1 MKIKNNKAEVLLKLE
16 ELRKGVFDYADYN
29 HYSKYDYN
37 VELTLTKLD
46 EVMEALSTSN
56 EKYGVNHI
64 INSCGRSEN
73 DPVTLWNKS
82 KIKHNL

>member
-29 HYSKYDYN
+29 HYSEYDYN

-46 EVMEALSTSN
+46 GVMEALSTSN
-56 EKYGVNHI
+56 EKYGMNHI

>member
-29 HYSKYDYN
+29 HYTEYDYN
-37 VELTLTKLD
+37 VELTLSGLD
-46 EVMEALSTSN
+46 DVIKVLSSGN

-82 KIKHNL
+82 KMKNNL